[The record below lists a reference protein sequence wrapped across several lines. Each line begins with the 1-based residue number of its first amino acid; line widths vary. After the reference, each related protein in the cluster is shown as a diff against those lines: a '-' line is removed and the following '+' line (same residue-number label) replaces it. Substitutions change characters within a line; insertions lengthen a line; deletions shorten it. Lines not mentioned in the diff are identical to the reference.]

1 MKRMFA
7 VIGCGMSLAGS
18 AWAAPKSITLN
29 VPGMTCPACPITIKK
44 TLMKQHG
51 VTAVNVVYA
60 KKELVVKFDDA
71 KTTPSAIMKS
81 TASVGFPSQLAK

>member
-7 VIGCGMSLAGS
+7 VIGCGVLLAGS

-44 TLMKQHG
+44 ALMKQPG

-81 TASVGFPSQLAK
+81 TASVGFPSQIAK